1 MGGLRKMGR
10 SVYRENKTRY
20 RRAAVGYIQM
30 VCSILFCFVILF
42 FQNPILG
49 VGTVDKEITVS
60 AVLGYEGYGKFGRIT
75 PAVIEVTS
83 SVNFEGLV
91 KIIVP
96 TKNGEKNYAY
106 EYPVVVDA
114 GRTVTVRADF
124 PLTANDTLFSI
135 QVVGQDG
142 VIYASCEQRIT
153 TPSGQFTE
161 LYVGVASTREQA
173 YLSFQAQQ
181 IGDELISNFPYVTT
195 RAFRLTTEDFTIYPE
210 GMDSLDLIILDTAS
224 YIRLSEAQ
232 KKALENWA
240 NEGGILVLEIDKNT
254 PWMLPSDQVSDPIEL
269 RPIFWIQ
276 TKQLE
281 EGMQSYI
288 WIDSDQIDMME
299 YMSENTG
306 LAPAVL
312 GKICQVDRVE
322 DIVERDHYYEGSKE
336 YSGGSDMLKSSI
348 VKRMPN
354 MAIYILILIAYFL
367 LVGPILY
374 LYLKKQDKTGLTGRW
389 LFILAISFSCL
400 IFFISYPT
408 RFRTPFVQYVTIY
421 QVQDGQQKEETR
433 FALRAPF
440 HKAFYMGIDNS
451 YRVRPILDGNYY
463 YYNNINTETAFT
475 EYQAGFF
482 FHSDYTAVTV
492 EKSAPFSV
500 EYFSI
505 QKYEPVKE
513 EYGFLADLTFL
524 TDTITG
530 TVENQSGRPLS
541 DVILLTRERAILLGN
556 LEAGEKVRVD
566 GKESIIYSGDAE
578 GKEAYRIL
586 NVSNN
591 TDMVQTAS
599 QQNLEKLRA
608 LKYYLKEVKIDLDSG
623 ILIGFDTKAEPNWQ
637 TGTNYPMQ
645 GVVLLTEKV
654 RFNRTQVRQE
664 KEILPIEEAEWIGT
678 TMEEVKI
685 NYEDLILS
693 QGGPSVAERLKPDM
707 LITPVEPAEERSG
720 MIYEYTITSKEDMKQ
735 LTFLQKSYLSY
746 KGEIFLFNRITMQS
760 YQATVGKVISI
771 KSLEKCF
778 YEQNGVTNLA
788 VLYLPS
794 EPGEIQYPV
803 LQVEK
808 EITLEYT
815 FLDEDN
821 ISVSNE
827 ADYDSW
833 LNATTS
839 TSIQLHYNLGNSD
852 NLWQVIF
859 VDTIVEEE
867 SSRYQQF
874 SGNRYFLNKESQ
886 IFERMEDNARI
897 FDKESLQSYIDVDM
911 AGNYLTVQYISDTL
925 NYGTERKICL
935 PRICVVKKK

>member
-1 MGGLRKMGR
+1 MG
-10 SVYRENKTRY
+10 TRNEKLT
-20 RRAAVGYIQM
+20 VSYIQL
-30 VCSILFCFVILF
+30 VCSILFCFIFLF
-42 FQNPILG
+42 LG
-49 VGTVDKEITVS
+49 KPVLKAGAVDKEITVS

-75 PAVIEVTS
+75 PALIEVTS
-83 SVNFEGLV
+83 SVNFEGVVKLV
-91 KIIVP
+91 VP

-106 EYPVVVDA
+106 EYPVAVDA
-114 GRTVTVRADF
+114 GRKVTIRADF
-124 PLTANDTLFSI
+124 PLTANDTLFSV

-142 VIYASCEQRIT
+142 IVYASCESRIT

-210 GMDSLDLIILDTAS
+210 GMDSLDMIVLDTAS
-224 YIRLSEAQ
+224 YIRLSQAQ
-232 KKALENWA
+232 KAALENWA

-254 PWMLPSDQVSDPIEL
+254 PWMSDSDQASDPVEL

-276 TKQLE
+276 IKPLE
-281 EGMQSYI
+281 KGIQSYI

-312 GKICQVDRVE
+312 GKLCQADLVA
-322 DIVERDHYYEGSKE
+322 DIVKRDHYYEGSKG
-336 YSGGSDMLKSSI
+336 YSWVSEMLKSSI

-354 MAIYILILIAYFL
+354 MAVYVLILIAYFL
-367 LVGPILY
+367 LAGPILY
-374 LYLKKQDKTGLTGRW
+374 LYLRKQDKTGLTGRW
-389 LFILAISFSCL
+389 LFLLSFSFSCL
-400 IFFISYPT
+400 IFLISYPT
-408 RFRTPFVQYVTIY
+408 RFRTPFVQYVTVCQI
-421 QVQDGQQKEETR
+421 QNGQQKEETH

-463 YYNNINTETAFT
+463 YYENVNTETAFT
-475 EYQAGFF
+475 EYQAGLF

-492 EKSAPFSV
+492 EKSAPFSA

-505 QKYEPVKE
+505 QKYKPQE
-513 EYGFLADLTFL
+513 ETSGFLANLTFL

-530 TVENQSGRPLS
+530 TVENQSGRSLS

-566 GKESIIYSGDAE
+566 GKESIIYTGYAD
-578 GKEAYRIL
+578 GKEAYRML
-586 NVSNN
+586 NISNN
-591 TDMVQTAS
+591 TNKIQTES

-608 LKYYLKEVKIDLDSG
+608 LKYYLKEIKIDLDSG
-623 ILIGFDTKAEPNWQ
+623 ILIGFDLEAKPDWQ
-637 TGTNYPMQ
+637 EKTEYPMQ
-645 GVVLLTEKV
+645 GVTLLTEKI
-654 RFNRTQVRQE
+654 RFNRTQIRQE
-664 KEILPIEEAEWIGT
+664 EEILPIEEAEWIGS
-678 TMEEVKI
+678 TMEEVKL

-693 QGGPSVAERLKPDM
+693 QGGPSVVDRLKPGM
-707 LITPVEPAEERSG
+707 LITPEVPAEERSG
-720 MIYEYTITSKEDMKQ
+720 VIYEYTITSKEDIRQ
-735 LTFLQKSYLSY
+735 VLFLQNSKRPYY
-746 KGEIFLFNRITMQS
+746 KGEIYLFNRITMQS
-760 YQATVGKVISI
+760 CKAVIGKAIPI
-771 KSLEKCF
+771 NDLTNCF

-788 VLYLPS
+788 VLYLPG
-794 EPGEIQYPV
+794 EPGEMKYPL
-803 LQVEK
+803 LQLEK

-815 FLDEDN
+815 FLDEDK
-821 ISVSNE
+821 ITVSNE
-827 ADYDSW
+827 ADYDGW
-833 LNATTS
+833 LNATES
-839 TSIQLHYNLGNSD
+839 TSIQLHYNLGSTED
-852 NLWQVIF
+852 LWQVIF

-867 SSRYQQF
+867 SSHYQQF
-874 SGNRYFLNKESQ
+874 NGNRYFLNTENQ
-886 IFERMEDNARI
+886 IFERVEEKTRI
-897 FDKESLQSYIDVDM
+897 FSKADLQSYIDVDM
-911 AGNYLTVQYISDTL
+911 AGNYLTVQYISGTL

>member
-1 MGGLRKMGR
+1 M
-10 SVYRENKTRY
+10 ETR
-20 RRAAVGYIQM
+20 RGVSTVGYIRM
-30 VCSILFCFVILF
+30 VCSILFCFIFLF
-42 FQNPILG
+42 LGSPILRAG
-49 VGTVDKEITVS
+49 SVDKEITVS

-75 PAVIEVTS
+75 PAFIEVTS

-96 TKNGEKNYAY
+96 TKDGEKNYAY

-114 GRTVTVRADF
+114 GRHVIIRADF
-124 PLTANDTLFSI
+124 PLTTNDTLFSI

-142 VIYASCEQRIT
+142 VVYASCESRII

-161 LYVGVASTREQA
+161 LYVGVASTRERA

-210 GMDSLDLIILDTAS
+210 GMDSLDIIVLDTAS
-224 YIRLSEAQ
+224 YIRLSQAQ
-232 KKALENWA
+232 KTALENWA

-254 PWMLPSDQVSDPIEL
+254 PWMPYPDQASDPVEL

-276 TKQLE
+276 IKTLE
-281 EGMQSYI
+281 KGILSYI

-312 GKICQVDRVE
+312 GRLCQADLVA

-336 YSGGSDMLKSSI
+336 FSWGSDMLRSSI
-348 VKRMPN
+348 VKKMPN
-354 MAIYILILIAYFL
+354 MAVYILILIAYFL
-367 LVGPILY
+367 LAGPILY
-374 LYLKKQDKTGLTGRW
+374 FYLRKHDKTGLTGRW
-389 LFILAISFSCL
+389 LFFLAVGFSCL

-408 RFRTPFVQYVTIY
+408 RFRTPFVQYVTIC
-421 QVQDGQQKEETR
+421 QIQDGQQKEETR

-463 YYNNINTETAFT
+463 YYDNINTETAFT
-475 EYQAGFF
+475 ESQAGLFF
-482 FHSDYTAVTV
+482 DSNYTAVTV
-492 EKSAPFSV
+492 EKSAPFSA
-500 EYFSI
+500 EYFLI
-505 QKYEPVKE
+505 QKYQPIE
-513 EYGFLADLTFL
+513 ETYGFLANLTFL
-524 TDTITG
+524 TDTVTG
-530 TVENQSGRPLS
+530 TVENQSGRSLS

-566 GKESIIYSGDAE
+566 GKESIIYTGYAD
-578 GKEAYRIL
+578 GKEAYRML
-586 NVSNN
+586 NIPNN
-591 TDMVQTAS
+591 TEKIQTVS

-608 LKYYLKEVKIDLDSG
+608 LKYYLKEIKIDLDSG
-623 ILIGFDTKAEPNWQ
+623 ILIGFDMEAEPDWQ
-637 TGTNYPMQ
+637 EGTEYPMQ
-645 GVVLLTEKV
+645 GVTLLTEKI

-664 KEILPIEEAEWIGT
+664 EEILPVEEAEWIGS
-678 TMEEVKI
+678 TMEEVRL

-707 LITPVEPAEERSG
+707 LVMPEVPAEERSG
-720 MIYEYTITSKEDMKQ
+720 MIYEYTITSKEDIRQ
-735 LTFLQKSYLSY
+735 ITFLQNSKFPYY

-760 YQATVGKVISI
+760 YKATIGTAIPI
-771 KSLEKCF
+771 KDLTNCF
-778 YEQNGVTNLA
+778 YEQNGTINLA
-788 VLYLPS
+788 VLYLPG
-794 EPGEIQYPV
+794 EPGEMKYPL
-803 LQVEK
+803 LQLKK

-815 FLDEDN
+815 FLDEDKIN
-821 ISVSNE
+821 VNNE

-833 LNATTS
+833 LNSTGS
-839 TSIQLHYNLGNSD
+839 TSIQLHYNLGSTE

-874 SGNRYFLNKESQ
+874 SGNRYFLNTENQ
-886 IFERMEDNARI
+886 IFERVEDKTRI
-897 FDKESLQSYIDVDM
+897 FTKENLQSYIDVDM
-911 AGNYLTVQYISDTL
+911 AGNYLTVQYISGTL
-925 NYGTERKICL
+925 NYGTEREICL